1 MVVVMMVM
9 AVVMPVRPGRGFGNA
24 APEQESCGENS

>member
-1 MVVVMMVM
+1 MMMMVVVM
-9 AVVMPVRPGRGFGNA
+9 AVVMPVRSGRGFGDA